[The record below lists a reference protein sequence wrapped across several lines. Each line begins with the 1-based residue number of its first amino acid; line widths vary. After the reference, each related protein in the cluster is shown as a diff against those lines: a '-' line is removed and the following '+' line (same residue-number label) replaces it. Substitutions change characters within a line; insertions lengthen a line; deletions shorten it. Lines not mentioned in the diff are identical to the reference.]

1 MKAGEFMAT
10 FSSHS
15 SVVNDEVAAIEKK
28 ETARD
33 RQANALAGKPELI
46 RQQMDQHAEIV
57 SSMRD
62 EFGKKLQDLER
73 TIAKLR
79 RQLSE
84 VDGQHETAIVK
95 TSNGWLSI
103 TQILEQ
109 HVYRDACPNCR
120 EVECE
125 GCSAGN
131 GETLR
136 EIGNNRMMERWARDW
151 EARIK

>member
-10 FSSHS
+10 FSNHS
-15 SVVNDEVAAIEKK
+15 SLVNDAVDAIEKK

-109 HVYRDACPNCR
+109 HVYRDACQNCR
-120 EVECE
+120 EQSCE
-125 GCSAGN
+125 GCVPGY
-131 GETLR
+131 GESLR
-136 EIGNNRMMERWARDW
+136 EVVADMSIERWRRGW
-151 EARIK
+151 EARIR